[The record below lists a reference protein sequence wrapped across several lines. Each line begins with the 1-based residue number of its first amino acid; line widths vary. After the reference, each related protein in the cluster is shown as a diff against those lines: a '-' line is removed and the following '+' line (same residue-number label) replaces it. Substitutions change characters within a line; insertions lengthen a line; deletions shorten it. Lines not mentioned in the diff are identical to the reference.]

1 MRIRTLSIILL
12 FDAVVIYFSIK
23 AILYIIYNGAD

>member
-23 AILYIIYNGAD
+23 AIMNIIYGAD